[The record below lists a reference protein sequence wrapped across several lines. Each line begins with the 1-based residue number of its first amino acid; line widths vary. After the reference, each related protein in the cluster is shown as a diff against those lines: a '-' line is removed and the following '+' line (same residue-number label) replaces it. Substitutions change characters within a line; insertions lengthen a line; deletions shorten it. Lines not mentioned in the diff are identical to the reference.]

1 MGSEFRASS
10 VGHRAERCRSE
21 LGAPG
26 CTMSECF
33 EYVFEVAYFRAV
45 LVRHG
50 SIRQSNTSP
59 RDDCKLGSDCF
70 FCCNPSH
77 TAQLRIVSID
87 VL

>member
-1 MGSEFRASS
+1 
-10 VGHRAERCRSE
+10 
-21 LGAPG
+21 
-26 CTMSECF
+26 MSECF

-45 LVRHG
+45 LVRRGASGRATHHLV
-50 SIRQSNTSP
+50 I
-59 RDDCKLGSDCF
+59 KLGSDCF